1 MSKEDPKEKSQSGLA
16 SGREM
21 HARLARSSWPLDI
34 TTQGLPVRHQPR
46 MSIEKALA
54 ARPEVKAADRQD

>member
-1 MSKEDPKEKSQSGLA
+1 MSKEGPKEKTQPGLA

-21 HARLARSSWPLDI
+21 HARLARSRPPLDI

-46 MSIEKALA
+46 MSIEEALA
-54 ARPEVKAADRQD
+54 ARPEGKATDRQD